1 LFSNKIFSDEKR
13 MIVAALSN
21 PEGMTDLRR
30 VDPKCVKCF
39 REKSL
44 SQFVTKKS
52 LNLFTA
58 LKLEQGFLST
68 DPDVWEAREDFKTAT
83 QTVAAVRVVND
94 CAERAVKL
102 ATDYNMALTHDEEQR
117 QLIFKSLNVIA
128 GAFVLGLKLLL
139 PRPRIRTFA
148 VARSTGT
155 DV

>member
-13 MIVAALSN
+13 MIVAALLN
-21 PEGMTDLRR
+21 PESKTDLRR

-52 LNLFTA
+52 LNLSAA
-58 LKLEQGFLST
+58 LKLERSFLLT
-68 DPDVWEAREDFKTAT
+68 DPDAWKAREDFKTAQ

-102 ATDYNMALTHDEEQR
+102 ATDY
-117 QLIFKSLNVIA
+117 I
-128 GAFVLGLKLLL
+128 
-139 PRPRIRTFA
+139 
-148 VARSTGT
+148 
-155 DV
+155 